1 MKRTEQELKK
11 RLLGI
16 KKEAEER
23 LAEIP
28 EEFNN
33 LQDSENYN
41 YFTGVLQ
48 TVNVILKFIGE

>member
-1 MKRTEQELKK
+1 MKRTEQEIKTK
-11 RLLGI
+11 LLSI

-33 LQDSENYN
+33 LQDSEDYN
-41 YFTGVLQ
+41 YFDGALQ
-48 TVNVILKFIGE
+48 TVNVILEFLGE